1 MAFLRESITEC
12 YRVEPVPTLN
22 PRQIEAFRALMLTGS
37 VSAGARL
44 INVTQPAVSR
54 LVRDFQQAVGL
65 KLFERHGGRLLPTS
79 EARSL
84 YGEVERS
91 FVGLDRIAQAAAE
104 LRTRRAGIL
113 RIAALPAL
121 ANGFLPR
128 FVGRFLADR
137 PKLDLGLFGL
147 VSHIVLDWVASGQC
161 DLGFAAAPVEHPA
174 VTLER
179 MPGVALVAV
188 LPRGHR
194 LAKRAMIRP
203 RDLAGEAFISLGHST
218 VTRFRVDA
226 VFAQHDVERVMRVET
241 PLSEIACALAAAG
254 VGVAICDPF
263 TAKEYAARGV
273 VVRRFEPRIEFEF
286 AALYSAQ
293 RGLSVVAREFVD
305 MFAAHV
311 RTFAEAQTRSE

>member
-1 MAFLRESITEC
+1 MT
-12 YRVEPVPTLN
+12 TLN

-44 INVTQPAVSR
+44 MNVTQPAVSR
-54 LVRDFQQAVGL
+54 LVRDLQHNLGL
-65 KLFERHGGRLLPTS
+65 KLFERHGTRLLPTA

-91 FVGLDRIAQAAAE
+91 FVGLDRIAQAASE
-104 LRTRRAGIL
+104 LRTRRAGVL
-113 RIAALPAL
+113 RIAAMPAL

-137 PKLDLGLFGL
+137 PKIDLALLGL

-161 DLGFAAAPVEHPA
+161 DVGFAAVPVEHPA

-194 LAKRAMIRP
+194 LARRAVIRP
-203 RDLAGEAFISLGHST
+203 GDLANEAFISLGHST

-226 VFAQHDVERVMRVET
+226 LFADHDVERVMRVET

-254 VGVAICDPF
+254 VGVTICDPF
-263 TAKEYAARGV
+263 TANEYASRGLI
-273 VVRRFEPRIEFEF
+273 VRRFEPRLEFEF

-293 RGLSVVAREFVD
+293 RGLSAVAREFID
-305 MFAAHV
+305 MFIAHV
-311 RTFAEAQTRSE
+311 RAFGEAQIRAG